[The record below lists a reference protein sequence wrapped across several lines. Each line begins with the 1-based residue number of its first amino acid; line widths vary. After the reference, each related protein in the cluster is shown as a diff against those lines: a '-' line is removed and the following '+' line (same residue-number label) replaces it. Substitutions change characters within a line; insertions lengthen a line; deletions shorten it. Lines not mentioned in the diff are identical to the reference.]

1 MSFGADLAAFAQKAN
16 ESLDRTIRMVTID
29 LGSAIIKTTP
39 IDEGRAR
46 GNWQT
51 TTGAPAADEIDRVG
65 ESGALAELR
74 QNAGGIGTVTYIT
87 NNLPYIYR
95 LELGWSDQAPPYA
108 MVRGNMERI
117 QQNIAEAVRK
127 NKV

>member
-1 MSFGADLAAFAQKAN
+1 MSFGADLAAFAQKSG
-16 ESLDRTIRMVTID
+16 ESLDRIIRNTTIE
-29 LGSAIIKTTP
+29 LGNRIIHTTP
-39 IDEGRAR
+39 FDEGRAR

-51 TTGAPAADEIDRVG
+51 TTGAPAEGEIDRVG
-65 ESGALAELR
+65 EAGALAELR

-108 MVRGNMERI
+108 MVRK
-117 QQNIAEAVRK
+117 NIENAEQTMAELARR